1 MDLSKLKGKIRI
13 KKPKRLGRGIG
24 SGKGK
29 TAGRG
34 HKGAGQRKG
43 KTLPYA
49 GFSGGNIAYFRRF
62 PKRGFNSPNRKDYQI
77 VNLID
82 IEKKLK
88 DTAEIDANILKKAA
102 LIKDEKKPVKILG
115 RINDKEKFSL
125 KAVFKA
131 DKFSVKAKELIEAA
145 GGEVKVCEI

>member
-1 MDLSKLKGKIRI
+1 MDLSKLKGKIRV
-13 KKPKRLGRGIG
+13 KKPKRLGRGVG

-49 GFSGGNIAYFRRF
+49 GFRGGNLAYFRRI
-62 PKRGFNSPNRKDYQI
+62 PKRGFNSPNKKEYQI
-77 VNLID
+77 VNLVD

-88 DTAEIDANILKKAA
+88 DNKEIDSKVLKNAD

-115 RINDKEKFSL
+115 VVKDKFSL

-131 DKFSVKAKELIEAA
+131 DKYSARAKELIEKV
-145 GGEVKVCEI
+145 GGEAKVLK